1 MEDKNMKCYKKDYP
15 RPQFVRD
22 NWKTSMEPGISV
34 LTMRTWEKKKNGMKH
49 FRENRKSRCRLL
61 TRPNSAGS
69 RMKNV
74 TIISGTIK

>member
-1 MEDKNMKCYKKDYP
+1 MEDKNMII
-15 RPQFVRD
+15 RD
-22 NWKTSMEPGISV
+22 LSLSATTGKTSMEPGISA

-61 TRPNSAGS
+61 TRPNSVGS

-74 TIISGTIK
+74 TTISGTIK